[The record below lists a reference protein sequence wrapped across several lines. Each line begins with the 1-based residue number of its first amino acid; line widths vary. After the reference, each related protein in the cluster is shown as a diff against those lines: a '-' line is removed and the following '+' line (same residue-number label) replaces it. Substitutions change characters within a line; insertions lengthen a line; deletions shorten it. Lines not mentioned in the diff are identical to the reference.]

1 MISITLIMRCLLRT
15 QIGWRMEN
23 EISNKQT
30 WILDM
35 WLAVQVIKIIPAVV
49 AGIKIDLDNIHVR
62 GQLFHQVNRQIT
74 VVNVTKRLQLYLK
87 VMNPLRKY

>member
-35 WLAVQVIKIIPAVV
+35 WLAVQVIKIVPAVV

-62 GQLFHQVNRQIT
+62 GQLFHQVNGQIT

-87 VMNPLRKY
+87 VMNP

>member
-62 GQLFHQVNRQIT
+62 GQLFHQVNGQIT

-87 VMNPLRKY
+87 VMNP